1 MKRGSEWSR
10 WDLHVHTASSY
21 DHKYKGEDSDKILV
35 DAWRKENISL
45 VAITD
50 HFIIDAKR
58 ILRLRE
64 MAPEIKILPG
74 VELRCDKGTSNLH
87 IIIIFSD
94 DNIEKLATNF
104 EVIMRDTKAKS
115 KKSEETI
122 YWDFN
127 DIIEYARNNN
137 GVITIHAGKK
147 DKGMDDG
154 ITNKLSANIAIKEE
168 IADNIDIFEMS
179 RIEDLELYNKHVF
192 SRIKDKPMIIC
203 SDNHDP
209 RSYLIKENL
218 WVKAELSFNGLVQAI
233 KEPKLRFFVGE
244 IPPKLKIIRDNREK
258 FIDSIEIKGVE
269 EKDNWFNQKIYL
281 NSDLVTIIGNKGNGK
296 SALADIIGHA
306 GNTKN
311 DKYFSFLSENRFNS
325 KNNRL
330 GLKYES
336 CIKWNNGY
344 EEQKK
349 LYPLDNSN
357 FIEKVKYLPQQYMES
372 VCNDLENGFG
382 NELERII
389 FDYLPTEECLGTNS
403 LQELLGLLTKG
414 LNEEKYEYYSK
425 LEILNNKICS
435 LQKSVEPVNL
445 MRIESNIEQKAKEL
459 NLHIEK
465 KPKILIKP
473 EKNEE
478 QQNEINKININI
490 DKLKNLIEI
499 KNERLLNLN
508 KQVHVINETIAN
520 IDKTKKSFETWLEK
534 INIGLKEANI
544 NESVIANLLIN
555 YERIEILKKN
565 IIEEINDIKKD
576 IGNLNDDGKD
586 GILVKQLNQEK
597 EKLKGIMGNLS
608 KIDLEYQRSLQE
620 NIEWK
625 QKVDS
630 ITKELEKEKEKQR
643 ILIEDTPKRL
653 EQLIMERKELVKSI
667 YTCQE
672 KIVNIYKEKYLNV
685 NETINNVEIV
695 DLEKPK
701 IEINFKIDIELM
713 AQNLF
718 NHINHNVKS
727 IFMGKEQAKIK
738 LTEKIEDIK
747 SLNFESIYKILNEIE
762 NELKDSSDKVF
773 KNKNEFLNEL
783 YALKYMRIEYNLK
796 LGNKILSELS
806 PGERGLVL
814 LIFYLVLDKEQ
825 LPLIID
831 QPEDNLDNQ
840 SIYNKLVPYIIMA
853 KERRQIIIVT
863 HNPNIAIACDSEQII
878 YSKMNKTEMSIEY
891 KSGGIEEKSINKCII
906 DVLEGT
912 LPAFYKRKERY
923 KL

>member
-1 MKRGSEWSR
+1 MERGSEWSR

-21 DHKYKGEDSDKILV
+21 DHKYKSEDSDQILV
-35 DAWRKENISL
+35 DAWRKEKISL

-50 HFIIDAKR
+50 HFIIDAER
-58 ILRLRE
+58 ILRLKE
-64 MAPEIKILPG
+64 MAPDIKILPG

-87 IIIIFSD
+87 IIIIFPD
-94 DNIEKLATNF
+94 DDIQKLATNF

-115 KKSEETI
+115 KESEETI

-127 DIIEYARNNN
+127 HIIEYAKNNN

-147 DKGMDDG
+147 DKGLDDR
-154 ITNKLSANIAIKEE
+154 ISNKLDVNIAIKEE
-168 IADNIDIFEMS
+168 ISDNIDIFEMS
-179 RIEDLELYNKHVF
+179 RMQDLELYDKYVF
-192 SRIKDKPMIIC
+192 SKIKDKPMIIC

-209 RSYLIKENL
+209 RKYVIKENL

-244 IPPKLKIIRDNREK
+244 IPSKLKVVRENREK
-258 FIDSIEIKGVE
+258 FIDSIEIKGIE
-269 EKDNWFNQKIYL
+269 ENDKWFSQKIYL
-281 NSDLVTIIGNKGNGK
+281 SSDLVTIIGNKGNGK

-306 GNTKN
+306 GNTQN
-311 DKYFSFLSENRFNS
+311 DKYFSFLSENRFNTKS
-325 KNNRL
+325 NRL
-330 GLKYES
+330 GLKYQA

-349 LYPLDNSN
+349 LYPLDNSQL
-357 FIEKVKYLPQQYMES
+357 IEKVKYLPQQYMEN
-372 VCNDLENGFG
+372 VCNDLENGFS
-382 NELERII
+382 NELERIV
-389 FDYLPTEECLGTNS
+389 FDYLPIEERLGTTS
-403 LQELLGLLTKG
+403 LQELLELLTKN
-414 LNEEKYEYYSK
+414 LNEEKAEYYSK
-425 LEILNNKICS
+425 LEILNNKICG
-435 LQKSVEPVNL
+435 LQKSIEPANL
-445 MRIESNIEQKAKEL
+445 NRIELNIKQISKEL
-459 NLHIEK
+459 KLHIEK
-465 KPKILIKP
+465 EPKILIKP
-473 EKNEE
+473 EKNEG
-478 QQNEINKININI
+478 QQNEINKINVTI
-490 DKLKNLIEI
+490 DKLKSLIEI
-499 KNERLLNLN
+499 KNERLLKLN
-508 KQVHVINETIAN
+508 KQVHTINEAIAN
-520 IDKTKKSFETWLEK
+520 INKTKQSFDKWLEK
-534 INIGLKEANI
+534 INMGLKEEDI
-544 NESVIANLLIN
+544 NESVVANISID
-555 YERIEILKKN
+555 YERVEILKKK
-565 IIEEINDIKKD
+565 IIEEISTIKKD
-576 IGNLNDDGKD
+576 ISNFNDDGKD

-597 EKLKGIMGNLS
+597 EKLKSIIGTLS
-608 KIDLEYQRSLQE
+608 KIDLEYQKSVQE

-643 ILIEDTPKRL
+643 IFLEDIPNRLEKLIE
-653 EQLIMERKELVKSI
+653 ERKDVVKSI
-667 YTCQE
+667 YICQE

-685 NETINNVEIV
+685 NETINKLEIV

-701 IEINFKIDIELM
+701 IEIDFKVKIELM

-718 NHINHNVKS
+718 NYINHNVKS

-738 LTEKIEDIK
+738 LTEEIEDIK
-747 SLNFESIYKILNEIE
+747 VLNFESLYEVLSRIE
-762 NELKDSSDKVF
+762 NELKDNADRVF
-773 KNKNEFLNEL
+773 RNKEEFLNEL
-783 YALKYMRIEYNLK
+783 YALKYMEIEYNLK
-796 LGNKILSELS
+796 LGDKVLSELS

-878 YSKMNKTEMSIEY
+878 YSKMDKTKMSIKY
-891 KSGGIEEKSINKCII
+891 KSGGIEEKSINDCII
-906 DVLEGT
+906 NVLEGT
-912 LPAFYKRKERY
+912 LPAFDKRKERY